1 MPRTGKRLL
10 AKRKRILKME
20 MEMELIGTRIAG
32 LKNGLELICK
42 LYEDEENYKL
52 KSAAILVPAGAGQLG
67 LAQWLPYAKIKDGV
81 VISKQD
87 IMYVIEGT
95 DEVTNQYNTA
105 FGSGIVIPTG
115 GPMGG
120 GAPPLKLTT

>member
-1 MPRTGKRLL
+1 
-10 AKRKRILKME
+10 ME
-20 MEMELIGTRIAG
+20 TEMELMGVRVVG
-32 LKNGLELICK
+32 LPNGLELICK

>member
-1 MPRTGKRLL
+1 MPRTGKRL
-10 AKRKRILKME
+10 
-20 MEMELIGTRIAG
+20 
-32 LKNGLELICK
+32 
-42 LYEDEENYKL
+42 
-52 KSAAILVPAGAGQLG
+52 SAILVPAGAGQLG

>member
-1 MPRTGKRLL
+1 
-10 AKRKRILKME
+10 

-52 KSAAILVPAGAGQLG
+52 KNAAILVPAGAGQLG
-67 LAQWLPYAKIKDGV
+67 LAQWLPYAKTPSGV
-81 VISKQD
+81 VVSKQD
-87 IMYVIEGT
+87 IMYVVEGT

-105 FGSGIVIPTG
+105 FGSGIVVPTG
-115 GPMGG
+115 PVSGPIGQDE
-120 GAPPLKLTT
+120 PSLKLTT